1 MGGLTSRN
9 KGKRGEREIIELLQ
23 PVIDYAYESLA
34 KTGRDCG
41 QPPRLQRNSLQS
53 DGGGC
58 DLHNMPHFAIE
69 VKYVEQQ
76 NPANIKSW
84 WEQTLSQVSGTKQPV
99 LIYRR
104 NHEDW
109 KVMMRG
115 SIGDHRIKA
124 QPCVV
129 VTDMESFQWLIVNT
143 IQHLLME
150 ET

>member
-9 KGKRGEREIIELLQ
+9 KGKRGEREIIAELQ
-23 PVIDYAYESLA
+23 PVIDYAYSQMPP
-34 KTGRDCG
+34 TCG

-76 NPANIKSW
+76 NPANIKAW
-84 WEQTLSQVSGTKQPV
+84 WQQAQEQATDGRQPV

-104 NHEDW
+104 NNEPW
-109 KVMMRG
+109 KVMMMG
-115 SIGDHRIKA
+115 SIGNHRIKA
-124 QPCVV
+124 QPAI
-129 VTDMESFQWLIVNT
+129 VTTDLEAFQWLVVNT
-143 IQHLLME
+143 IQKHLAE
-150 ET
+150 AP

>member
-23 PVIDYAYESLA
+23 PVVDYAYESLQQRGVA
-34 KTGRDCG
+34 CG
-41 QPPRLQRNSLQS
+41 QPPKLQRNSLQS

-76 NPANIKSW
+76 NPANIKAW
-84 WEQTLSQVSGTKQPV
+84 WEQACEQAGDDKQPV

-115 SIGDHRIKA
+115 SIGNHRIKA
-124 QPCVV
+124 QPCVAT
-129 VTDMESFQWLIVNT
+129 TDMESFQWLIVNT
-143 IQHLLME
+143 IQKHLTE
-150 ET
+150 AP